1 MINTVNSMVAFLL
14 EITVLVAVCYW
25 GFHLQQGGLPIRIL
39 AGVGAPVLMAVAWG
53 IFGSPKAPVG
63 LPGPLDAAFR
73 ILWFGIGALAFWA
86 AGRPIAAL
94 ALIGVYALNAAM
106 LGSL

>member
-1 MINTVNSMVAFLL
+1 MSTVNSVVAFLL
-14 EITVLVAVCYW
+14 EIAVLVGVCLW
-25 GFHLQQGGLPIRIL
+25 GFHLQQGLPIRIL

-73 ILWFGIGALAFWA
+73 ILWFGVGALAFWA
-86 AGRPIAAL
+86 ADRWVAGL
-94 ALIGVYALNAAM
+94 ALIGVYAVNAAM

>member
-1 MINTVNSMVAFLL
+1 MNTVNSMVAFLL
-14 EITVLVAVCYW
+14 EIAVLVAVCLW
-25 GFHLQQGGLPIRIL
+25 GFHLQRGLPIRIL

-63 LPGPLDAAFR
+63 FPGPLDAAFR

-86 AGRPIAAL
+86 AGRPIAGL
-94 ALIGVYALNAAM
+94 ALVGVYALNAAM
-106 LGSL
+106 LGAL